1 MNQGTTILSQVFSFF
16 DYEIFRSCVRKYQ
29 GDHRVRSLSCW
40 EQFLAMSFAQL
51 TWRESLR
58 DIEVS
63 LAAHR
68 SQLYH
73 SGFRSPIKRSTLAD
87 ANEQRDWR
95 IYAEFAQHLIH
106 IARPLYAGT
115 DLGIT
120 LDATL
125 YALDST
131 VIDLCLALFP
141 WAPYQRSKA
150 AIKLHT
156 LLDLKS
162 SIPALIDITDWRG
175 HDSWALDQ
183 IIVEPGCFIV
193 MDRNYGDFRRLHRL
207 HQSMAFF
214 VLRSKSNLQYR
225 RRCSHP
231 INRSTGV
238 RSDQTI
244 LLTGVDTHQ
253 YFPSPLR
260 RVSYYASDTKK
271 HLVFIT
277 NNFAISAETVAA
289 IYHQRWQV
297 ELFFKWIKQHLR
309 IKRFFGTSPNAVK
322 TQIWIS
328 VAVYVLI
335 AIIKKQM
342 GLSHSLYTIL
352 QILSTSLFDKT
363 PVQLVFQRYEDN
375 SGFDDDRKQL
385 KLFDIKPEASGT
397 LPYFP
402 IIHGK
407 ILL

>member
-1 MNQGTTILSQVFSFF
+1 MNQGKTVFAQILAFL
-16 DYEIFRSCVRKYQ
+16 DYEVFRSCVRRYG
-29 GDHRVRSLSCW
+29 GDHGVRRLSCW
-40 EQFLAMSFAQL
+40 EQFLAMAFAQL

-68 SQLYH
+68 QQLYH

-87 ANEQRDWR
+87 ANERRDWR
-95 IYAEFAQHLIH
+95 IYAEFAQHLIR
-106 IARPLYAGT
+106 IAQPLYSGT
-115 DLGIT
+115 DLGFS
-120 LDATL
+120 LDAAV

-156 LLDLKS
+156 MLDLKG
-162 SIPALIDITDWRG
+162 SIPVLIDITDWRG
-175 HDSWALDQ
+175 HDSWVLDHV
-183 IIVEPGCFIV
+183 IVEPGCFLV
-193 MDRNYGDFRRLHRL
+193 MDRNYGDFRRLYRL
-207 HQSMAFF
+207 HQSRAYF
-214 VLRSKSNLQYR
+214 VLRSKNNLQYR
-225 RRCSHP
+225 RRRSHP
-231 INRSTGV
+231 IDRTTGV
-238 RSDQTI
+238 RSDQTV
-244 LLTGVDTHQ
+244 LLTGVDTQ
-253 YFPSPLR
+253 YWFPDQLR
-260 RVSYYASDTKK
+260 RISYYAADTQN

-277 NNFAISAETVAA
+277 NNFTISAATVAA
-289 IYHQRWQV
+289 IYRQRWQV
-297 ELFFKWIKQHLR
+297 ELFFKWVKQHLR

-363 PVQLVFQRYEDN
+363 PIQLVFQRYDAI
-375 SGFDDDRKQL
+375 SYFGGTRKQL
-385 KLFDIKPEASGT
+385 QLFDI
-397 LPYFP
+397 
-402 IIHGK
+402 
-407 ILL
+407 